1 MQRDQLIAEFP
12 TLYHMAD
19 AGSWESVQKHG
30 LLSTSALL
38 DLFELNGKR
47 RDSIESCHRPECVTI
62 EHPTFGTAV
71 IRDQKPMSESALRKC
86 LRGMTPPEWYRTL
99 NRRVFFWLT
108 RERLMGLLA
117 ARAYRDR
124 KHCVLTLD
132 TAQLLDRHEARV
144 TLSPINSGSTVYN
157 PRSRGKDTFLSIS
170 GYPFGEWSKKRGK
183 KKAIA
188 ELAVDYAIKNIS
200 EVVVRVEW
208 RLGGKVL
215 RVLWER

>member
-1 MQRDQLIAEFP
+1 MRREDLIAEFP

-19 AGSWESVQKHG
+19 AHSWDSVQRHG

-38 DLFELNGKR
+38 DMFEINGKKR
-47 RDSIESCHRPECVTI
+47 HRVESCHRPKCVTI

-86 LRGMTPPEWYRTL
+86 LQGMTPREWYRTL

-108 RERLMGLLA
+108 EERLLGLLA
-117 ARAYRDR
+117 ARAYRDL

-132 TAQLLDRHEARV
+132 TAELVTRHEERI

-157 PRSRGKDTFLSIS
+157 PQTRGQGTFLPISNYPFDAWVKRRGK
-170 GYPFGEWSKKRGK
+170 R
-183 KKAIA
+183 KAIA
-188 ELAVDYAIKNIS
+188 ELAVDHAVADVGEI
-200 EVVVRVEW
+200 VLRAEW
-208 RLGGKVL
+208 RQGAKLVK
-215 RVLWER
+215 VLWER